1 LKKLAFYGI
10 IFIAFA
16 SNSCKTAYQN
26 TFFSK
31 IDTANI
37 EKSISKYLSEYKI
50 QNGDEI
56 IVRVYTRSGAVLM
69 EGIQSQITNGQ
80 SSQSTSI
87 PTTYVVDPNGSIIL
101 PLVGKIHAVGMTE
114 NELKSTIEGKL
125 MKTYNEPFVTVKIE
139 NRRVIVFKGE
149 VANVIT
155 IGKTPV
161 NIFEVIAKS
170 GGMNRFMSSR
180 DIQIVR
186 GTLKSPRVYNVNL
199 STMEGI
205 SKSETMIQPND
216 IIYIPEKK
224 RELYYFFADLTPIVS
239 LPLTVLTSIATMA
252 ILVHQITK

>member
-1 LKKLAFYGI
+1 LKQLAFYGI
-10 IFIAFA
+10 LLIAFA

-37 EKSISKYLSEYKI
+37 EKSINQYLSEYKI

-80 SSQSTSI
+80 SAQSTSL
-87 PTTYVVDPNGSIIL
+87 PTTYVVGPNGSILL

-114 NELKSTIEGKL
+114 NDLKSTIEGKL
-125 MKTYNEPFVTVKIE
+125 NKTYNEPFVTVKVE
-139 NRRVIVFKGE
+139 NRRVILFKGE
-149 VANVIT
+149 FASVIT

-170 GGMNRFMSSR
+170 GGMNRFMSSS

-186 GTLKSPRVYNVNL
+186 GNLKSPRIYNVNL

-205 SKSETMIQPND
+205 SKSETMIHPND

-224 RELYYFFADLTPIVS
+224 RELYYFFADLTPVVS